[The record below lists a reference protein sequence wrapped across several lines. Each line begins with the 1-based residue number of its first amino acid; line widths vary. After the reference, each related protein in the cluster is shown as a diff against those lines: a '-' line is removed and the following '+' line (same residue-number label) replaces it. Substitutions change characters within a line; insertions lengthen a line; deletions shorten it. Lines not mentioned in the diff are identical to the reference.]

1 MNTSSAF
8 GEFETGTSL
17 LTEAERVWIKA
28 HPVIRLAPDPE
39 FQPVEFFDKDGN
51 YAGIGADY
59 AELIAEKLG
68 ISFEIVE
75 CKNWDDVIDKM
86 KRREVDVLNAVVK
99 SSAREVYMDFPP
111 PYLTIP
117 SVIIVR
123 KNVTEELTLE
133 KLKGL
138 HVIMVSGYG
147 YVDLIRIKYPEIKI
161 ELVPDLKSALRKVSF
176 SMADAFVG
184 DLATASF
191 YIESEGITN
200 LKVAGETEPPNVSG
214 FGVRS
219 DWPELSSIL
228 EKGVTLLSENERKNI
243 RQKWIH
249 LETAEGVTKR
259 ELQSLIL
266 ITIAGIF
273 LIVLVFTFWNL
284 MLNRVVKL
292 RTKDLL
298 KEVEDRK
305 RAELALKE
313 SERNF
318 RALADTSPLAIYMSE
333 GVEQKCV
340 YINSTFTNLFG
351 YTIDDVPTA
360 DHWYPLAYPDAEYRR
375 GLVDEWQKRIELAI
389 KTGSDIE
396 PMEAVVKCK
405 DGSKK
410 HISWGFITMGE
421 QNWACGLDLTERL
434 QAEEKRAALESQLSQ
449 SQKMEAIGTLA
460 GGVAHDFNNILAAML
475 GYADLALLD
484 LPKESIVKNQIEQ
497 IIKAGYRARDLVKQI
512 LSFSRKEFSQRRS
525 LDVYTVVKE
534 ALILLRASIPSTIRI
549 EEDLDSQC
557 GNILADPTQIHQ
569 VMMNLCTNAAQAMD
583 ENGGT
588 LKVTLNSI
596 LLTKRDVEDD
606 PYLKPGNFVLLI
618 IEDSGTGIEKQYI
631 DRIFDPY
638 FTTKDIGKGSGMGLA
653 VVAGIIK
660 SNDAFISVDTRPGT
674 GTTIKVYFPRIQTQN
689 FENIKIPDPLPLGQE
704 KILIV
709 DDEKSVV
716 EITKQCV
723 EKLGYEATGK
733 TSSREALELFQSRPN
748 SFDLIITDQ
757 TMPDLTGENL
767 AIEIMKIRPDIP
779 VILCTGF
786 STKMNQEKAKMI
798 GIRGF
803 LMKPFNMKE
812 LSITIRKIL
821 DQGPSPT
828 DRGE

>member
-1 MNTSSAF
+1 M
-8 GEFETGTSL
+8 L
-17 LTEAERVWIKA
+17 C
-28 HPVIRLAPDPE
+28 
-39 FQPVEFFDKDGN
+39 
-51 YAGIGADY
+51 YA
-59 AELIAEKLG
+59 
-68 ISFEIVE
+68 
-75 CKNWDDVIDKM
+75 
-86 KRREVDVLNAVVK
+86 
-99 SSAREVYMDFPP
+99 
-111 PYLTIP
+111 
-117 SVIIVR
+117 
-123 KNVTEELTLE
+123 
-133 KLKGL
+133 
-138 HVIMVSGYG
+138 
-147 YVDLIRIKYPEIKI
+147 DL
-161 ELVPDLKSALRKVSF
+161 DL
-176 SMADAFVG
+176 
-184 DLATASF
+184 
-191 YIESEGITN
+191 
-200 LKVAGETEPPNVSG
+200 
-214 FGVRS
+214 
-219 DWPELSSIL
+219 
-228 EKGVTLLSENERKNI
+228 
-243 RQKWIH
+243 
-249 LETAEGVTKR
+249 
-259 ELQSLIL
+259 
-266 ITIAGIF
+266 
-273 LIVLVFTFWNL
+273 
-284 MLNRVVKL
+284 
-292 RTKDLL
+292 
-298 KEVEDRK
+298 
-305 RAELALKE
+305 
-313 SERNF
+313 
-318 RALADTSPLAIYMSE
+318 
-333 GVEQKCV
+333 
-340 YINSTFTNLFG
+340 
-351 YTIDDVPTA
+351 
-360 DHWYPLAYPDAEYRR
+360 
-375 GLVDEWQKRIELAI
+375 
-389 KTGSDIE
+389 
-396 PMEAVVKCK
+396 
-405 DGSKK
+405 
-410 HISWGFITMGE
+410 
-421 QNWACGLDLTERL
+421 LDLT
-434 QAEEKRAALESQLSQ
+434 
-449 SQKMEAIGTLA
+449 
-460 GGVAHDFNNILAAML
+460 
-475 GYADLALLD
+475 
-484 LPKESIVKNQIEQ
+484 KEIIVKNQIEQ
-497 IIKAGYRARDLVKQI
+497 IIKAGSRARDLVKQI